1 MTINTKLARALERLE
16 VEMRQCELWQS
27 ESPSVEAFKSVEPF
41 SIDTLEA
48 HEWLQWVFLPTML
61 SILDENKP
69 IPRGFELSPYF
80 EEVWKDNDAYT
91 TVLAVVNHIDRICQ

>member
-1 MTINTKLARALERLE
+1 MTINTKLACALEQLE
-16 VEMRQCELWQS
+16 AEMRQCELWQS
-27 ESPSVEAFKSVEPF
+27 EPPSVEALKSVEPF
-41 SIDTLEA
+41 SVDTLEA

-61 SILDENKP
+61 HLLNAQKP

-80 EEVWKDNDAYT
+80 EEVWKGNQTYI

>member
-1 MTINTKLARALERLE
+1 MTINTKLARALEQLE
-16 VEMRQCELWQS
+16 AEMRQCELWQS
-27 ESPSVEAFKSVEPF
+27 EPPSAEALQSVEPF

-61 SILDENKP
+61 LILDEKKP

-80 EEVWKDNDAYT
+80 EEVWKDNETYI
-91 TVLAVVNHIDRICQ
+91 TVLAVVNHIDRVCQ